1 MKLLLLILCP
11 LVCCAQNPSIQN
23 FFEEYNCNCESYDNE
38 SLYEFF
44 GFDVEDDVTP
54 AIEAIN
60 SFCKNDQ
67 KKTTTQGYQTKR
79 SENQYDQFKT
89 KLKRGQYKV
98 YVEEIDKG
106 LAAQYPDQANT
117 FSHVTKLELNISD
130 QISGF
135 VSGNSFA
142 YHSVYG
148 EFIDGRIKNESIVEF
163 SMMWTEEGSTYNAGV
178 CSIEI
183 LDDSTLKLKSDGRYF
198 YIASG
203 TGKNEFLYKYSFD

>member
-1 MKLLLLILCP
+1 MKMLFFILCP
-11 LVCCAQNPSIQN
+11 LVCCAQKPSIQN
-23 FFEEYNCNCESYDNE
+23 YFEEYNCDCESYDNE

-60 SFCKNDQ
+60 SFCKSDQ
-67 KKTTTQGYQTKR
+67 KENATQGDQTKR
-79 SENQYDQFKT
+79 SGNQYYQLKT
-89 KLKRGQYKV
+89 KFKIGQYRV
-98 YVEEIDKG
+98 YIEEIDEK
-106 LAAQYPDQANT
+106 LAAKYPDQAND

-130 QISGF
+130 TISGF

-148 EFIDGRIKNESIVEF
+148 EFIDGRIKNESTVEF
-163 SMMWTEEGSTYNAGV
+163 SMLWTEEGSTYNAGV